1 MPWEINFLEW
11 LQTIHNPVL
20 DKFMIGVTYLGSGGI
35 LWIIIALL
43 LILNKKYR
51 TWGFVVAA
59 SLIGCLL
66 IGNLTL
72 KPLIARVRPYDVT
85 GFEALLIE
93 KLSDYSFPSGHTQA
107 SFAAATVLFVM
118 NKKWG
123 IAALIMAALIS
134 FSRLYLYV
142 HFPTDVFAGFVI
154 GVVIALLCVKFIKP
168 KIPKKWR
175 GELNE

>member
-1 MPWEINFLEW
+1 MPWEIEFLNW
-11 LQTIHNPVL
+11 LQTIHNPIL
-20 DKFMIGVTYLGSGGI
+20 DRLMVGITYLGSGGI
-35 LWIIIALL
+35 LWIIIAVLL
-43 LILNKKYR
+43 LLNKKYR
-51 TWGFVVAA
+51 TWGIVVAA

-72 KPLIARVRPYDVT
+72 KPLIARVRPYEIA
-85 GFEALLIE
+85 GFTELLIG

-123 IAALIMAALIS
+123 IGALLIAALIA

-168 KIPKKWR
+168 RIPEKWR